1 MNDWQKEYKLVQHTP
16 LIHFQHS
23 EPHACLRATEVKPKL
38 DRFLIEQLEKDDR
51 FGDGRWKK
59 WFVGDGSQQS
69 FDYMMRITPN
79 SEQVDRTQSIERAIA
94 KIENQDYKRFHGIH
108 KNYFGNMASEKKR
121 EEKKKAIRETFKESL
136 FYKDGLTLT
145 IRCFIPE
152 LLTFIDEH
160 IRGFFMMHNFGT
172 RQRKGF
178 GSFTVDISTEPNA
191 PEDCDLVGK
200 YCQNAYYCELDGNVS
215 ANALLNAV
223 WVISGFLKSGFN
235 LNNNKKNKKENAA
248 SNIREKDY
256 VRGFVFRYFQRGK
269 NPLANDKA
277 FVKQKVLLNV
287 YDEATPGEHRRF
299 YGNNVRYRY
308 VRGLLGTNENSRF
321 CRDPRGET
329 REDLTVHNI
338 YIHSAEGVERFPSPL
353 LFKPIGKSVF
363 ILPQKMPD
371 EIFGSEFYILEKNQ
385 EDEYDRKATS
395 EQKLNYLQTECK
407 SGMIKTPTAEELAP
421 GAKSGDE
428 ALKRFLD
435 AFAKDF
441 NDKTSDKGGGY
452 GIVDLIN
459 PDVDLAKKLK
469 LRPVLRT

>member
-38 DRFLIEQLEKDDR
+38 DRFLIEQLEKDYR

-79 SEQVDRTQSIERAIA
+79 SEQVERTQSIERAIA
-94 KIENQDYKRFHGIH
+94 RAEHRPPNANLHEIH
-108 KNYFGNMASEKKR
+108 KNYFGNMASGNNIQDT
-121 EEKKKAIRETFKESL
+121 IRETFKESL

-152 LLTFIDEH
+152 LLTLIDEH

-178 GSFTVDISTEPNA
+178 GSFTVDISTKPNEPKGF
-191 PEDCDLVGK
+191 DLVGK
-200 YCQNAYYCELDGNVS
+200 YCPNAYYCKLDGNVN
-215 ANALLNAV
+215 ADALLDAV
-223 WVISGFLKSGFN
+223 WVISAFLRSGFN
-235 LNNNKKNKKENAA
+235 RGEGN
-248 SNIREKDY
+248 Y
-256 VRGFVFRYFQRGK
+256 VRGFVFRYFQREK

-277 FVKQKVLLNV
+277 FVKQQVLHNV
-287 YDEATPGEHRRF
+287 YNEATRGEHLHP

-321 CRDPRGET
+321 CRNPRGGT
-329 REDLTVHNI
+329 REDRTVHNI

-353 LFKPIGKSVF
+353 LFKPIGKFVF

-385 EDEYDRKATS
+385 EEEYDSKATS

-407 SGMIKTPTAEELAP
+407 NGMIKTPTAEELAP
-421 GAKSGDE
+421 GANSGDE

-452 GIVDLIN
+452 GIDDLTSR
-459 PDVDLAKKLK
+459 DVFPAKYLR

>member
-79 SEQVDRTQSIERAIA
+79 SEQVERTQSIERAIA
-94 KIENQDYKRFHGIH
+94 RAEHRPPNASFHEIH
-108 KNYFGNMASEKKR
+108 KNYFGNMASGNNIQDT
-121 EEKKKAIRETFKESL
+121 IRETFKESL

-178 GSFTVDISTEPNA
+178 GSFTVDINTEPNA
-191 PEDCDLVGK
+191 PKGFDLVRK
-200 YCQNAYYCELDGNVS
+200 YCPNAYYCKLDDNVS
-215 ANALLNAV
+215 ADALLDAV
-223 WVISGFLKSGFN
+223 WVISAFLRSGFN
-235 LNNNKKNKKENAA
+235 RGEGN
-248 SNIREKDY
+248 Y
-256 VRGFVFRYFQRGK
+256 VRGFVFRYFQREK

-277 FVKQKVLLNV
+277 FVKQQVLHNV
-287 YDEATPGEHRRF
+287 YNEATRGEHLHP

-321 CRDPRGET
+321 CRAPNAHTPVYD
-329 REDLTVHNI
+329 I
-338 YIHSAEGVERFPSPL
+338 YTHSAEGIERFPSPL
-353 LFKPIGKSVF
+353 LFKPIGKFVF

-371 EIFGSEFYILEKNQ
+371 KIFGSKFYILKKKQ
-385 EDEYDRKATS
+385 EEEYDSKATS

-407 SGMIKTPTAEELAP
+407 SSMIKTPTAEELAP
-421 GAKSGDE
+421 GANSGDE

-452 GIVDLIN
+452 GIDDLTSR
-459 PDVDLAKKLK
+459 DVFPAKYLR

>member
-23 EPHACLRATEVKPKL
+23 EPHACLRTTEVKPKL

-94 KIENQDYKRFHGIH
+94 RVEHRPPNASFHEIH
-108 KNYFGNMASEKKR
+108 KNYFGNMASGNNIQDT
-121 EEKKKAIRETFKESL
+121 IRKTFKESL

-152 LLTFIDEH
+152 LLTLIDEH

-178 GSFTVDISTEPNA
+178 GSFTVDISTKPNEPKGF
-191 PEDCDLVGK
+191 DLVGK
-200 YCQNAYYCELDGNVS
+200 YCPNAYYCKLDGNV
-215 ANALLNAV
+215 NADTLLDAV
-223 WVISGFLKSGFN
+223 WVISAFLRSGFN
-235 LNNNKKNKKENAA
+235 RGEGN
-248 SNIREKDY
+248 Y
-256 VRGFVFRYFQRGK
+256 VRGFVFRYFQREK

-277 FVKQKVLLNV
+277 FVKQKVLRNV
-287 YDEATPGEHRRF
+287 YNEATRGEHLHP

-321 CRDPRGET
+321 CRAPRGET
-329 REDLTVHNI
+329 REDRTVHNI

-353 LFKPIGKSVF
+353 LFKPIGKFVF

-371 EIFGSEFYILEKNQ
+371 EIFGSEFYILKKNQ
-385 EDEYDRKATS
+385 EEEYDSKATS
-395 EQKLNYLQTECK
+395 DQKLNYLKQECK
-407 SGMIKTPTAEELAP
+407 GGMIKTPTAEELAP

-428 ALKRFLD
+428 ALKMFLD

-452 GIVDLIN
+452 GIDDLTSR
-459 PDVDLAKKLK
+459 DVLPAKYLR

>member
-79 SEQVDRTQSIERAIA
+79 SEQVERTQSIENGIERAIA
-94 KIENQDYKRFHGIH
+94 RAEHRPPNASLHEIH
-108 KNYFGNMASEKKR
+108 KNYFGNMASGNNIQDTVQ
-121 EEKKKAIRETFKESL
+121 AIQETFKESL

-178 GSFTVDISTEPNA
+178 GSFTVDINTQPNA
-191 PEDCDLVGK
+191 PKGFDLVGK
-200 YCQNAYYCELDGNVS
+200 YCPNAYYCKLDGNVN
-215 ANALLNAV
+215 ADALLDAV
-223 WVISGFLKSGFN
+223 WVISAFLRSGFN
-235 LNNNKKNKKENAA
+235 RGEGN
-248 SNIREKDY
+248 Y
-256 VRGFVFRYFQRGK
+256 VRGFVFRYFQREK

-277 FVKQKVLLNV
+277 FVKQQVLHNV
-287 YDEATPGEHRRF
+287 YNEATRGEHLHP

-321 CRDPRGET
+321 CRAPRGET
-329 REDLTVHNI
+329 REDRTVHNI

-353 LFKPIGKSVF
+353 LFKPIGKFVF

-371 EIFGSEFYILEKNQ
+371 EIFGSEFYILKKNQ
-385 EDEYDRKATS
+385 EEEYDSKATS

-407 SGMIKTPTAEELAP
+407 NGMIKTPTAEELAP

-428 ALKRFLD
+428 ALKMFLD

>member
-1 MNDWQKEYKLVQHTP
+1 MYDWQKEYKLVQHTP

-94 KIENQDYKRFHGIH
+94 RAEHRPPNASFHEIH
-108 KNYFGNMASEKKR
+108 KNYFGNMASGNNIQDT
-121 EEKKKAIRETFKESL
+121 IRETFKESL

-178 GSFTVDISTEPNA
+178 GSFTVDISTKPNEPKGF
-191 PEDCDLVGK
+191 DLVGK
-200 YCQNAYYCELDGNVS
+200 YCPNAYYCKLDNDVN
-215 ANALLNAV
+215 ADALLDAV
-223 WVISGFLKSGFN
+223 WVISAFLRSGFN
-235 LNNNKKNKKENAA
+235 RGEGN
-248 SNIREKDY
+248 Y
-256 VRGFVFRYFQRGK
+256 VRGFVFRYFQREE

-277 FVKQKVLLNV
+277 FVKQQVLHNV
-287 YDEATPGEHRRF
+287 YNEATRGEHLHP

-321 CRDPRGET
+321 CRAPNAHTPVYD
-329 REDLTVHNI
+329 I
-338 YIHSAEGVERFPSPL
+338 YTHSAEGIERFPSPL
-353 LFKPIGKSVF
+353 LFKPIGKFVF

-371 EIFGSEFYILEKNQ
+371 KIFGSEFYILKKKQ
-385 EDEYDRKATS
+385 EEEYDSKATS
-395 EQKLNYLQTECK
+395 DQKLNYLKQECK
-407 SGMIKTPTAEELAP
+407 GGMIKTPTAEELAP
-421 GAKSGDE
+421 GANSGDE
-428 ALKRFLD
+428 ALKMFLD

-452 GIVDLIN
+452 GIDDLTSR
-459 PDVDLAKKLK
+459 DVFPAKYLR

>member
-1 MNDWQKEYKLVQHTP
+1 MYDWQKEYKLVQHTP

-94 KIENQDYKRFHGIH
+94 RAEHRPPNASLHEIH
-108 KNYFGNMASEKKR
+108 KNYFGNMASGNNIQDT
-121 EEKKKAIRETFKESL
+121 IRETFKESL
-136 FYKDGLTLT
+136 LYKDGLTLT

-152 LLTFIDEH
+152 LLTLIDEH

-178 GSFTVDISTEPNA
+178 GSFTVDIRTEPNA
-191 PEDCDLVGK
+191 PKGFDLVGK
-200 YCQNAYYCELDGNVS
+200 YCPNAYYCKLDNDVN
-215 ANALLNAV
+215 ADALLDAV
-223 WVISGFLKSGFN
+223 WVISAFLRSGFN
-235 LNNNKKNKKENAA
+235 RGEGNY
-248 SNIREKDY
+248 I
-256 VRGFVFRYFQRGK
+256 RGFVFRYFQREK

-277 FVKQKVLLNV
+277 FVKQQVLRNV
-287 YDEATPGEHRRF
+287 YNEATRGEHLHP

-321 CRDPRGET
+321 CRAPNAHTPVYD
-329 REDLTVHNI
+329 I
-338 YIHSAEGVERFPSPL
+338 YTHSAEGIERFPSPL
-353 LFKPIGKSVF
+353 LFKPIGKFVF

-385 EDEYDRKATS
+385 EEKYDSKATS

-407 SGMIKTPTAEELAP
+407 IGMIKTPTAEELAP
-421 GAKSGDE
+421 GANSGDE
-428 ALKRFLD
+428 ALKMFLD

-452 GIVDLIN
+452 GIVDLTSR
-459 PDVDLAKKLK
+459 DVFPAKYLW

>member
-1 MNDWQKEYKLVQHTP
+1 MYDWQKEYKLVQHTP

-79 SEQVDRTQSIERAIA
+79 SEQVERTHSIERAIA
-94 KIENQDYKRFHGIH
+94 RAEHRPPNANLHEIH
-108 KNYFGNMASEKKR
+108 KNYFGNMASGNNIQDT
-121 EEKKKAIRETFKESL
+121 IRETFKESL

-152 LLTFIDEH
+152 LLTLIDEH

-178 GSFTVDISTEPNA
+178 GSFTVDINTQPNA
-191 PEDCDLVGK
+191 PKGFDLVGK
-200 YCQNAYYCELDGNVS
+200 YCPNAYYCKLNDNVS
-215 ANALLNAV
+215 ADALLDAV
-223 WVISGFLKSGFN
+223 WVISAFLRSGFN
-235 LNNNKKNKKENAA
+235 RGEGN
-248 SNIREKDY
+248 Y
-256 VRGFVFRYFQRGK
+256 VRGFVFRYFQREK

-277 FVKQKVLLNV
+277 FVKQNVLRNV
-287 YDEATPGEHRRF
+287 YDEATWGEHLHP

-321 CRDPRGET
+321 CRAPNAHTPVYD
-329 REDLTVHNI
+329 I
-338 YIHSAEGVERFPSPL
+338 YTHSAEGVERFPSPL
-353 LFKPIGKSVF
+353 LFKPIGKFVF
-363 ILPQKMPD
+363 ILPQKIPD

-385 EDEYDRKATS
+385 EEKYDSKATS
-395 EQKLNYLQTECK
+395 EQKLNYLQTECE
-407 SGMIKTPTAEELAP
+407 SSMIKTPTAEELAP
-421 GAKSGDE
+421 EAKSGDE
-428 ALKRFLD
+428 ALKMFLD

>member
-1 MNDWQKEYKLVQHTP
+1 MYDWQKEYKLVQHTP

-51 FGDGRWKK
+51 FGDDRWKK

-94 KIENQDYKRFHGIH
+94 RAEHRPPNVSLHEIH
-108 KNYFGNMASEKKR
+108 KNYFGNMASGNNIQDT
-121 EEKKKAIRETFKESL
+121 IRETFKESL

-178 GSFTVDISTEPNA
+178 GSFTVDISTKPNEPKGF
-191 PEDCDLVGK
+191 DLVGK
-200 YCQNAYYCELDGNVS
+200 YCPNAYYCKLDNDVN
-215 ANALLNAV
+215 ADALLDAV
-223 WVISGFLKSGFN
+223 WVISAFLRSGFN
-235 LNNNKKNKKENAA
+235 RGEGN
-248 SNIREKDY
+248 Y
-256 VRGFVFRYFQRGK
+256 VRGFVFRYFQREK

-277 FVKQKVLLNV
+277 FVKQQVLRNV
-287 YDEATPGEHRRF
+287 YNEATRGEHLHP

-321 CRDPRGET
+321 CRAPNAHTPVYD
-329 REDLTVHNI
+329 I
-338 YIHSAEGVERFPSPL
+338 YTHSAEGIERFPSPL
-353 LFKPIGKSVF
+353 LFKPIGKFVF

-385 EDEYDRKATS
+385 EEKYDSKATS
-395 EQKLNYLQTECK
+395 EQKLNYLKQECK
-407 SGMIKTPTAEELAP
+407 NRMIKTPTAEELAP
-421 GAKSGDE
+421 GANSGDE
-428 ALKRFLD
+428 ALKMFLD

-452 GIVDLIN
+452 GIDDLTSR
-459 PDVDLAKKLK
+459 DVFPAKYLR

>member
-1 MNDWQKEYKLVQHTP
+1 MYDWQKEYKLVQHTP

-69 FDYMMRITPN
+69 FDYMMRITPS

-94 KIENQDYKRFHGIH
+94 RAEHRPPNANLHEIH
-108 KNYFGNMASEKKR
+108 KNYFGNMASGNNIQDT
-121 EEKKKAIRETFKESL
+121 IRETFKESL

-178 GSFTVDISTEPNA
+178 GSFTVDISTKPNEPKGF
-191 PEDCDLVGK
+191 DLVGK
-200 YCQNAYYCELDGNVS
+200 YCPNAYYCKLDNDVN
-215 ANALLNAV
+215 ADALLDAV
-223 WVISGFLKSGFN
+223 WVISAFLRSGFN
-235 LNNNKKNKKENAA
+235 RGEGN
-248 SNIREKDY
+248 Y
-256 VRGFVFRYFQRGK
+256 VRGFVFRYFQREK

-277 FVKQKVLLNV
+277 FVKQQVLRNV
-287 YDEATPGEHRRF
+287 YNEATRGEHLHP

-321 CRDPRGET
+321 CRAPNAHTPVYD
-329 REDLTVHNI
+329 I
-338 YIHSAEGVERFPSPL
+338 YTHSAEGIERFPSPL
-353 LFKPIGKSVF
+353 LFKPIGKFVF

-385 EDEYDRKATS
+385 EEKYDSKATS

-421 GAKSGDE
+421 GANSGDE
-428 ALKRFLD
+428 ALKMFLD

-452 GIVDLIN
+452 GIVDLTSR
-459 PDVDLAKKLK
+459 DVFPAKYLW

>member
-1 MNDWQKEYKLVQHTP
+1 MYDWQKEYKLVQHTP

-79 SEQVDRTQSIERAIA
+79 SEQVERTQSIERAIA
-94 KIENQDYKRFHGIH
+94 RAEHRPPNASFHEIH
-108 KNYFGNMASEKKR
+108 KNYFGNMASGNNIQDT
-121 EEKKKAIRETFKESL
+121 IRETFKESL

-145 IRCFIPE
+145 IRCLIPE

-191 PEDCDLVGK
+191 PKGFDLVGK
-200 YCQNAYYCELDGNVS
+200 YCPNAYYCKLDGNVN
-215 ANALLNAV
+215 ADALLDAV
-223 WVISGFLKSGFN
+223 WVISAFLRSGFN
-235 LNNNKKNKKENAA
+235 RGEGN
-248 SNIREKDY
+248 Y
-256 VRGFVFRYFQRGK
+256 VRGFVFRYFQREK

-277 FVKQKVLLNV
+277 FVKQKVLRNV
-287 YDEATPGEHRRF
+287 YDEATRGEHLHP

-321 CRDPRGET
+321 CRDPRGGT
-329 REDLTVHNI
+329 REDRIVHNI

-353 LFKPIGKSVF
+353 LFKPIGKFVF

-371 EIFGSEFYILEKNQ
+371 EIFGSEFYILEKKQ
-385 EDEYDRKATS
+385 EEEYDSKATS
-395 EQKLNYLQTECK
+395 DQKLNYLKQECK
-407 SGMIKTPTAEELAP
+407 GGMIKTPTAEELAP
-421 GAKSGDE
+421 EAKSGDE

-452 GIVDLIN
+452 GIDDLTSR
-459 PDVDLAKKLK
+459 DVFPAKYLR

>member
-79 SEQVDRTQSIERAIA
+79 SEQVERTQSIERAIA
-94 KIENQDYKRFHGIH
+94 RAEHRPPNASFHEIH
-108 KNYFGNMASEKKR
+108 KNYFGNMASGNNIQDT
-121 EEKKKAIRETFKESL
+121 IRETFKESL

-178 GSFTVDISTEPNA
+178 GSFTVDINTEPNA
-191 PEDCDLVGK
+191 PKGFDLVRK
-200 YCQNAYYCELDGNVS
+200 YCPNAYYCKLDDNVS
-215 ANALLNAV
+215 ADALLDAV
-223 WVISGFLKSGFN
+223 WVISAFLRSGFN
-235 LNNNKKNKKENAA
+235 RGEGN
-248 SNIREKDY
+248 Y
-256 VRGFVFRYFQRGK
+256 VRGFVFRYFQREK

-277 FVKQKVLLNV
+277 FVKQQVLHNV
-287 YDEATPGEHRRF
+287 YNEATRGEHLHP

-321 CRDPRGET
+321 CRAPNAHTPVYD
-329 REDLTVHNI
+329 I
-338 YIHSAEGVERFPSPL
+338 YTHSAEGIERFPSPL
-353 LFKPIGKSVF
+353 LFKPIGKFVF

-407 SGMIKTPTAEELAP
+407 NGMIKTPTAEELAP
-421 GAKSGDE
+421 GANSGDE
-428 ALKRFLD
+428 ALKMFLD

-452 GIVDLIN
+452 GIVDLTN

>member
-38 DRFLIEQLEKDDR
+38 DRFLIEQLEEDDR

-79 SEQVDRTQSIERAIA
+79 SERVDRTQSIERAIA
-94 KIENQDYKRFHGIH
+94 RAEHRPPNASFHEIH
-108 KNYFGNMASEKKR
+108 KNYFGNMASGNNIQDT
-121 EEKKKAIRETFKESL
+121 IRETFKESL

-152 LLTFIDEH
+152 LLTLIDEH

-178 GSFTVDISTEPNA
+178 GSFTVDISTKPNEPKGF
-191 PEDCDLVGK
+191 DLVGK
-200 YCQNAYYCELDGNVS
+200 YCPNAYYCKLDNDVN
-215 ANALLNAV
+215 ADALLDAV
-223 WVISGFLKSGFN
+223 WVISAFLRSGFN
-235 LNNNKKNKKENAA
+235 RGEGN
-248 SNIREKDY
+248 Y
-256 VRGFVFRYFQRGK
+256 VRGFVFRYFQREK

-277 FVKQKVLLNV
+277 FVKQQVLRNV
-287 YDEATPGEHRRF
+287 YNEATRGEHLHP

-321 CRDPRGET
+321 CRNPRGET
-329 REDLTVHNI
+329 REDRTVHNI

-353 LFKPIGKSVF
+353 LFKPIGKFVF

-385 EDEYDRKATS
+385 EEEYDSKATS
-395 EQKLNYLQTECK
+395 DQKLNYLKQECK
-407 SGMIKTPTAEELAP
+407 NRMIKTPTAEELAP
-421 GAKSGDE
+421 GAKSDDE
-428 ALKRFLD
+428 ALKMFLD

-452 GIVDLIN
+452 GIDDLTSR
-459 PDVDLAKKLK
+459 DVFPAKYLR

>member
-1 MNDWQKEYKLVQHTP
+1 MYDWQKEYKLVQHTP

-79 SEQVDRTQSIERAIA
+79 SEQVERTQSIERAIA
-94 KIENQDYKRFHGIH
+94 RAEHRPPNASFHEIH
-108 KNYFGNMASEKKR
+108 KNYFGNMASGNNIQ
-121 EEKKKAIRETFKESL
+121 ATIRETFKESL

-191 PEDCDLVGK
+191 PKGFDLVGK
-200 YCQNAYYCELDGNVS
+200 YCPNAYYCKLDGNVN
-215 ANALLNAV
+215 ADALLDAV
-223 WVISGFLKSGFN
+223 WVISAFLRSGFN
-235 LNNNKKNKKENAA
+235 LNNNKENAA

-256 VRGFVFRYFQRGK
+256 VRGFVFRYFQREK

-277 FVKQKVLLNV
+277 FVKQKVLRNV
-287 YDEATPGEHRRF
+287 YNEATRGEHLHP

-329 REDLTVHNI
+329 REDRTVHNI

-353 LFKPIGKSVF
+353 LFKPIGKFVF

-395 EQKLNYLQTECK
+395 DQKLNYLQTECK
-407 SGMIKTPTAEELAP
+407 NGMIKTPTAEELAP

-441 NDKTSDKGGGY
+441 NDKYSDKGGGY

>member
-79 SEQVDRTQSIERAIA
+79 SEQVDRTQSIENGIERAIA
-94 KIENQDYKRFHGIH
+94 RAEHRPPNASLHEIH
-108 KNYFGNMASEKKR
+108 KNYFGNMASGNNIQDTVQ
-121 EEKKKAIRETFKESL
+121 AIQETFKESL

-178 GSFTVDISTEPNA
+178 GSFTVDISTKPNEPKGF
-191 PEDCDLVGK
+191 DLVGK
-200 YCQNAYYCELDGNVS
+200 YCPNAYYCKLGNDVN
-215 ANALLNAV
+215 ADALLDAV
-223 WVISGFLKSGFN
+223 WVISAFLRSGFN
-235 LNNNKKNKKENAA
+235 RGEGN
-248 SNIREKDY
+248 Y
-256 VRGFVFRYFQRGK
+256 VRGFVFRYFQREK

-277 FVKQKVLLNV
+277 FVKQQVLHNV
-287 YDEATPGEHRRF
+287 YNEATRGEHLHP

-321 CRDPRGET
+321 CRAPRGET
-329 REDLTVHNI
+329 REDRTVHNI
-338 YIHSAEGVERFPSPL
+338 YIHSAEGIERFPSPL
-353 LFKPIGKSVF
+353 LFKPIGKFVF

-371 EIFGSEFYILEKNQ
+371 KIFGSEFYILKKKQ
-385 EDEYDRKATS
+385 EEEYDSKATS
-395 EQKLNYLQTECK
+395 DQKLNYLKQECK
-407 SGMIKTPTAEELAP
+407 NRMIKTPTAEELAP
-421 GAKSGDE
+421 GANSGDE
-428 ALKRFLD
+428 ALKMFLD

>member
-69 FDYMMRITPN
+69 FDYIMRITPN

-94 KIENQDYKRFHGIH
+94 RAEHRPPNASLHEIH
-108 KNYFGNMASEKKR
+108 KNYFGNMASGNNIQDT
-121 EEKKKAIRETFKESL
+121 IRETFKESL

-152 LLTFIDEH
+152 LLTLIDEH

-178 GSFTVDISTEPNA
+178 GSFTVDISTKPNEPKGF
-191 PEDCDLVGK
+191 DLVGK
-200 YCQNAYYCELDGNVS
+200 YCPNAYYCKLDNDVN
-215 ANALLNAV
+215 ADALLDAV
-223 WVISGFLKSGFN
+223 WVISAFLRSGFN
-235 LNNNKKNKKENAA
+235 RGEGN
-248 SNIREKDY
+248 Y
-256 VRGFVFRYFQRGK
+256 VRGFVFRYFQREK

-277 FVKQKVLLNV
+277 FVKQQVLHNV
-287 YDEATPGEHRRF
+287 YNEATRGEHLHP

-321 CRDPRGET
+321 CRAPNAHTPVYD
-329 REDLTVHNI
+329 I
-338 YIHSAEGVERFPSPL
+338 YTHSAEGIERFPSPL
-353 LFKPIGKSVF
+353 LFKPIGKFVF

-371 EIFGSEFYILEKNQ
+371 KIFGSEFYILKKKQ
-385 EDEYDRKATS
+385 EEEYDSKATS
-395 EQKLNYLQTECK
+395 DQKLNYLKQECK
-407 SGMIKTPTAEELAP
+407 NRMIKTPTAEELAP
-421 GAKSGDE
+421 GANSGDE
-428 ALKRFLD
+428 ALKMFLD

-452 GIVDLIN
+452 GIVDLTSR
-459 PDVDLAKKLK
+459 DVLPAKYLR

>member
-1 MNDWQKEYKLVQHTP
+1 MNDWQKKYKLVQHTP

-79 SEQVDRTQSIERAIA
+79 SEQVERTQSIERAIA
-94 KIENQDYKRFHGIH
+94 RAEHRSPNASLHEIH
-108 KNYFGNMASEKKR
+108 KNYFGNMASGNNIQDTVQ
-121 EEKKKAIRETFKESL
+121 AIQETFKESL

-152 LLTFIDEH
+152 LLTLIDEH

-191 PEDCDLVGK
+191 PKGFDLVRK
-200 YCQNAYYCELDGNVS
+200 YCPNAYYCKLDDNVS
-215 ANALLNAV
+215 ADALLNAV
-223 WVISGFLKSGFN
+223 WVLSAFLKSGFN
-235 LNNNKKNKKENAA
+235 RGEGN
-248 SNIREKDY
+248 Y
-256 VRGFVFRYFQRGK
+256 VRGFVFRYFQREK

-277 FVKQKVLLNV
+277 FVKQKVLRNV
-287 YDEATPGEHRRF
+287 YDEATRGEHLHH

-321 CRDPRGET
+321 CRAPNAHTPVYD
-329 REDLTVHNI
+329 I
-338 YIHSAEGVERFPSPL
+338 YTHSAEGIERFPSPL
-353 LFKPIGKSVF
+353 LFKPIGKFVF

-371 EIFGSEFYILEKNQ
+371 KIFGSEFYILKKKQ
-385 EDEYDRKATS
+385 EEEYDSKATS

-407 SGMIKTPTAEELAP
+407 SSMIKTPTAEELAP
-421 GAKSGDE
+421 GANSGDE

-452 GIVDLIN
+452 GIDDLTSR
-459 PDVDLAKKLK
+459 DVFPAKYLR

>member
-79 SEQVDRTQSIERAIA
+79 SEQVERTQSIENGIERAIA
-94 KIENQDYKRFHGIH
+94 RAEHRPPNASLHEIH
-108 KNYFGNMASEKKR
+108 KNYFGNMASGNNIQDTVQ
-121 EEKKKAIRETFKESL
+121 AIRETFKESL

-152 LLTFIDEH
+152 LLTLIDEH

-178 GSFTVDISTEPNA
+178 GSFTVDINTEPNA
-191 PEDCDLVGK
+191 PKGFDLVRK
-200 YCQNAYYCELDGNVS
+200 YCPNAYYCKLDDNVS
-215 ANALLNAV
+215 ADALLDAV
-223 WVISGFLKSGFN
+223 WVLSAFLKSGFN
-235 LNNNKKNKKENAA
+235 RGEGN
-248 SNIREKDY
+248 Y
-256 VRGFVFRYFQRGK
+256 VRGFVFRYFQREK

-287 YDEATPGEHRRF
+287 YNEATRGEHLHP

-321 CRDPRGET
+321 CLNPRSQIRRDH
-329 REDLTVHNI
+329 TVHNI

-353 LFKPIGKSVF
+353 LFKPIGKFVF

-371 EIFGSEFYILEKNQ
+371 EIFGSEFYILEKSQ
-385 EDEYDRKATS
+385 EDKYDSKATS
-395 EQKLNYLQTECK
+395 EQKLNYLKQECK
-407 SGMIKTPTAEELAP
+407 GGMIKTPTAEELAP

-441 NDKTSDKGGGY
+441 NDKYSDKGGGY

>member
-51 FGDGRWKK
+51 FGDDRWKK

-79 SEQVDRTQSIERAIA
+79 SERVDRTQSIENGIERAIA
-94 KIENQDYKRFHGIH
+94 RAEHRPPNASFHEIH
-108 KNYFGNMASEKKR
+108 KNYFGNMASGNNIQDT
-121 EEKKKAIRETFKESL
+121 IRETFKESL
-136 FYKDGLTLT
+136 LYKDGLTLT

-178 GSFTVDISTEPNA
+178 GSFTVDISTKPNEPKGF
-191 PEDCDLVGK
+191 DLVGK
-200 YCQNAYYCELDGNVS
+200 YCPNAYYCKLGNDVN
-215 ANALLNAV
+215 ADALLDAV
-223 WVISGFLKSGFN
+223 WVISAFLRSGFN
-235 LNNNKKNKKENAA
+235 RGEGN
-248 SNIREKDY
+248 Y
-256 VRGFVFRYFQRGK
+256 VRGFVFRYFQREK

-277 FVKQKVLLNV
+277 FVKQQVLHNV
-287 YDEATPGEHRRF
+287 YNEATRGEHLHP

-321 CRDPRGET
+321 CRAPRGET
-329 REDLTVHNI
+329 REDRTVHNI
-338 YIHSAEGVERFPSPL
+338 YIHSAEGIERFPSPL
-353 LFKPIGKSVF
+353 LFKPIGKFVF

-385 EDEYDRKATS
+385 EEEYDSKATS
-395 EQKLNYLQTECK
+395 EQKLNYLKQECK
-407 SGMIKTPTAEELAP
+407 GGMIKTPTAEELAP

-452 GIVDLIN
+452 GIDDLTSR
-459 PDVDLAKKLK
+459 DVLPAKYLR

>member
-51 FGDGRWKK
+51 FGDDRWKK

-79 SEQVDRTQSIERAIA
+79 SERVDRTQSIENGIERAIA
-94 KIENQDYKRFHGIH
+94 RAEHRPPNASLHEIH
-108 KNYFGNMASEKKR
+108 KNYFGNMASGNNIQDTVQ
-121 EEKKKAIRETFKESL
+121 AIQETFKESL

-160 IRGFFMMHNFGT
+160 IRVFFMMHNFGT

-178 GSFTVDISTEPNA
+178 GSFTVDINTQPNA
-191 PEDCDLVGK
+191 PKGFDLVGK
-200 YCQNAYYCELDGNVS
+200 YCPNAYYCKLDGNVN
-215 ANALLNAV
+215 ADALLDAV
-223 WVISGFLKSGFN
+223 WVISAFLRSGFN
-235 LNNNKKNKKENAA
+235 RGEGN
-248 SNIREKDY
+248 Y
-256 VRGFVFRYFQRGK
+256 VRGFVFRYFQREK

-277 FVKQKVLLNV
+277 FVKQQVLHNV
-287 YDEATPGEHRRF
+287 YNEATRGEHLHP

-321 CRDPRGET
+321 CRAPNAHTPVYD
-329 REDLTVHNI
+329 I
-338 YIHSAEGVERFPSPL
+338 YTHSAEGIERFPLLL
-353 LFKPIGKSVF
+353 LFKPIGKFVF

-371 EIFGSEFYILEKNQ
+371 KIFGSEFYILKKKQ
-385 EDEYDRKATS
+385 EEEYDSKATS
-395 EQKLNYLQTECK
+395 DQKLNYLKQECK
-407 SGMIKTPTAEELAP
+407 NRMIKTPTAEELAP
-421 GAKSGDE
+421 GANSGDE
-428 ALKRFLD
+428 ALKMFLD

>member
-51 FGDGRWKK
+51 FGDDRWKK

-79 SEQVDRTQSIERAIA
+79 SEQVERTHSIENGIERAIA
-94 KIENQDYKRFHGIH
+94 RAEHRPPNASFHEIH
-108 KNYFGNMASEKKR
+108 KNYFGNMASGNNIQDT
-121 EEKKKAIRETFKESL
+121 IRETFKESL

-152 LLTFIDEH
+152 LLTLIDEH

-191 PEDCDLVGK
+191 PKGFDLVGK
-200 YCQNAYYCELDGNVS
+200 YCPNAYYCKLDGNVN
-215 ANALLNAV
+215 ADALLDAV
-223 WVISGFLKSGFN
+223 WVLSAFLRSGFN
-235 LNNNKKNKKENAA
+235 RGEGN
-248 SNIREKDY
+248 Y
-256 VRGFVFRYFQRGK
+256 VRGFVFRYFQREK

-277 FVKQKVLLNV
+277 FVKQKVLRNV
-287 YDEATPGEHRRF
+287 YNEATRGEHLHP

-321 CRDPRGET
+321 CRAPRGET
-329 REDLTVHNI
+329 REDRTVHNI

-353 LFKPIGKSVF
+353 LFKPIGKFVF

-385 EDEYDRKATS
+385 EEEYDSKATS
-395 EQKLNYLQTECK
+395 DQKLNYLKQECK
-407 SGMIKTPTAEELAP
+407 NRMIKTPTAEELAP
-421 GAKSGDE
+421 GANSGDE
-428 ALKRFLD
+428 ALKMFLD

-452 GIVDLIN
+452 GIDDLTSR
-459 PDVDLAKKLK
+459 DVFPAKYLR

>member
-1 MNDWQKEYKLVQHTP
+1 MYDWQKEYKLVQHTP

-94 KIENQDYKRFHGIH
+94 RAEHRPPNVSLHEIH
-108 KNYFGNMASEKKR
+108 KNYFGNMASGNNIQDT
-121 EEKKKAIRETFKESL
+121 IRETFKESL

-178 GSFTVDISTEPNA
+178 GSFTVDISTKPNEPKGF
-191 PEDCDLVGK
+191 DLVGK
-200 YCQNAYYCELDGNVS
+200 YCPNAYYCKLDNDVN
-215 ANALLNAV
+215 ADALLDAV
-223 WVISGFLKSGFN
+223 WVISAFLRSGFN
-235 LNNNKKNKKENAA
+235 RGEGN
-248 SNIREKDY
+248 Y
-256 VRGFVFRYFQRGK
+256 VRGFVFRYFQREK

-277 FVKQKVLLNV
+277 FVKQQVLRNV
-287 YDEATPGEHRRF
+287 YNEATRGEHLHP

-321 CRDPRGET
+321 CRAPNAHTPVYD
-329 REDLTVHNI
+329 I
-338 YIHSAEGVERFPSPL
+338 YTHSAEGIERFPSPL
-353 LFKPIGKSVF
+353 LFKPIGKFVF

-385 EDEYDRKATS
+385 EEKYDSKATS
-395 EQKLNYLQTECK
+395 EQKLNYLKQECK

-452 GIVDLIN
+452 GIDDLTSR
-459 PDVDLAKKLK
+459 DVFPAKYLW

>member
-1 MNDWQKEYKLVQHTP
+1 MYDWQKEYKLVQHTP

-94 KIENQDYKRFHGIH
+94 KIKNQDYKHFHEIH

-145 IRCFIPE
+145 IRCFVPE

-160 IRGFFMMHNFGT
+160 ICGFFMMHNFGT

-200 YCQNAYYCELDGNVS
+200 YCQNAYCCELDGNVS

-287 YDEATPGEHRRF
+287 YDEETPGEHRRF

-321 CRDPRGET
+321 CRAPNAHTPVYD
-329 REDLTVHNI
+329 I
-338 YIHSAEGVERFPSPL
+338 YTHSAEGIERFPSPL
-353 LFKPIGKSVF
+353 LFKPIGKFVF

-371 EIFGSEFYILEKNQ
+371 KIFGSEFYILKKKQ
-385 EDEYDRKATS
+385 EEEYDSKATS
-395 EQKLNYLQTECK
+395 DQKLNYLKQECK
-407 SGMIKTPTAEELAP
+407 NRMIKTPTAEELAP
-421 GAKSGDE
+421 GANSGDE
-428 ALKRFLD
+428 ALKMFLD

>member
-1 MNDWQKEYKLVQHTP
+1 MNDWQKKYKLVQHTP

-69 FDYMMRITPN
+69 FDYIMRITPN
-79 SEQVDRTQSIERAIA
+79 SEQVERTQSIERAIA
-94 KIENQDYKRFHGIH
+94 RAEHRPPNASFHEIH
-108 KNYFGNMASEKKR
+108 KNYFGNMASGNNVQDT
-121 EEKKKAIRETFKESL
+121 IRETFKESL
-136 FYKDGLTLT
+136 LYKDGLTLT

-152 LLTFIDEH
+152 LLTLIDEH

-178 GSFTVDISTEPNA
+178 GSFTVDISTKPNEPKGF
-191 PEDCDLVGK
+191 DLVGK
-200 YCQNAYYCELDGNVS
+200 YCPNAYYCKLDGNVN
-215 ANALLNAV
+215 ADALLDAV
-223 WVISGFLKSGFN
+223 WVISAFLRSGFN
-235 LNNNKKNKKENAA
+235 RGEGN
-248 SNIREKDY
+248 Y
-256 VRGFVFRYFQRGK
+256 VRGFVFRYFQREK

-287 YDEATPGEHRRF
+287 YDEKTPGEHRRF

-321 CRDPRGET
+321 CRAPNAHTPVYD
-329 REDLTVHNI
+329 I
-338 YIHSAEGVERFPSPL
+338 YTHSAEGIERFPSPL
-353 LFKPIGKSVF
+353 LFKPIGKFVF

-371 EIFGSEFYILEKNQ
+371 KIFGSEFYILKKKQ
-385 EDEYDRKATS
+385 EEEYDSKATS
-395 EQKLNYLQTECK
+395 DQKLNYLKQECK
-407 SGMIKTPTAEELAP
+407 NRMIKTPTAEELAP
-421 GAKSGDE
+421 GANSGDE
-428 ALKRFLD
+428 ALKMFLD

>member
-79 SEQVDRTQSIERAIA
+79 SEQVERTQSIENGIERAIA
-94 KIENQDYKRFHGIH
+94 RAEHRPPNASFHEIH
-108 KNYFGNMASEKKR
+108 KNYFGNMASGNNIQDT
-121 EEKKKAIRETFKESL
+121 IRETFKESL

-178 GSFTVDISTEPNA
+178 GSFTVDINTQPNA
-191 PEDCDLVGK
+191 PKGFDLVGK
-200 YCQNAYYCELDGNVS
+200 YCPNAYYCKLDGNVN
-215 ANALLNAV
+215 ADALLDAV
-223 WVISGFLKSGFN
+223 WVISAFLRSGFN
-235 LNNNKKNKKENAA
+235 RGEGN
-248 SNIREKDY
+248 Y
-256 VRGFVFRYFQRGK
+256 VRGFVFRYFQREK

-277 FVKQKVLLNV
+277 FVKQQVLHNV
-287 YDEATPGEHRRF
+287 YNEATRGEHLHP

-321 CRDPRGET
+321 CRAPNAHTPVYD
-329 REDLTVHNI
+329 I
-338 YIHSAEGVERFPSPL
+338 YTHSAEGIERFPSPL
-353 LFKPIGKSVF
+353 LFKPIGKFVF

-371 EIFGSEFYILEKNQ
+371 KIFGSEFYILKKKQ
-385 EDEYDRKATS
+385 EEEYDSKATS
-395 EQKLNYLQTECK
+395 DQKLNYLKQECK
-407 SGMIKTPTAEELAP
+407 GGMIKTPTAEELAP

-452 GIVDLIN
+452 GIDDLTSR
-459 PDVDLAKKLK
+459 DVFPAKYLR

>member
-1 MNDWQKEYKLVQHTP
+1 MYDWQKEYKLVQHTP

-38 DRFLIEQLEKDDR
+38 DRFLIEQLEKDGR

-94 KIENQDYKRFHGIH
+94 RAEHRPPNASLHEIH
-108 KNYFGNMASEKKR
+108 KNYFGNMASGNNIR
-121 EEKKKAIRETFKESL
+121 DTIRETFKESL

-152 LLTFIDEH
+152 LLTLIDEH

-178 GSFTVDISTEPNA
+178 GSFTVNINTQPNA
-191 PEDCDLVGK
+191 PKGFDLVGK
-200 YCQNAYYCELDGNVS
+200 YCPNAYYCKLDGNVN
-215 ANALLNAV
+215 ADALLDAV
-223 WVISGFLKSGFN
+223 WVISAFLRSGFN
-235 LNNNKKNKKENAA
+235 RGEGN
-248 SNIREKDY
+248 Y
-256 VRGFVFRYFQRGK
+256 VRGFVFRYFQREK

-277 FVKQKVLLNV
+277 FVKQKVLHNV
-287 YDEATPGEHRRF
+287 YNEATRGEHLHP

-329 REDLTVHNI
+329 REDRTVHNI

-353 LFKPIGKSVF
+353 LFKPIGKFVF

-385 EDEYDRKATS
+385 EDEYDSKATS
-395 EQKLNYLQTECK
+395 DQKLNYLQTECK
-407 SGMIKTPTAEELAP
+407 SSMIKTPTAEELAP

-452 GIVDLIN
+452 GIDDLTSR
-459 PDVDLAKKLK
+459 DVFPAKYLR

>member
-1 MNDWQKEYKLVQHTP
+1 MYDWQKEYKLVQHTP

-79 SEQVDRTQSIERAIA
+79 SEQVERTQSIERAIA
-94 KIENQDYKRFHGIH
+94 RAEHRPPNASFHEIH
-108 KNYFGNMASEKKR
+108 KNYFGNMASGNNIQDT
-121 EEKKKAIRETFKESL
+121 IRETFKESL

-191 PEDCDLVGK
+191 PKGFDLVGK
-200 YCQNAYYCELDGNVS
+200 YCPNAYYCKLDGNVN
-215 ANALLNAV
+215 ADALLDAV
-223 WVISGFLKSGFN
+223 WVISAFLRSGFN
-235 LNNNKKNKKENAA
+235 RGEGN
-248 SNIREKDY
+248 Y
-256 VRGFVFRYFQRGK
+256 VRGFVFRYFQREK

-277 FVKQKVLLNV
+277 FVKQKVLRNV
-287 YDEATPGEHRRF
+287 YDEATRGEHLHP

-321 CRDPRGET
+321 CRDPRGGT
-329 REDLTVHNI
+329 REDRIVHNI

-353 LFKPIGKSVF
+353 LFKPIGKFVF
-363 ILPQKMPD
+363 ILEQKMPD
-371 EIFGSEFYILEKNQ
+371 EIFGSEFFILEKKQ
-385 EDEYDRKATS
+385 EEEYDSKATS
-395 EQKLNYLQTECK
+395 DQKLNYLKQECK
-407 SGMIKTPTAEELAP
+407 GGMIKTPTAEELAP
-421 GAKSGDE
+421 EAKSGDE

-452 GIVDLIN
+452 GIDDLTSR
-459 PDVDLAKKLK
+459 DVFPAKYLR

>member
-1 MNDWQKEYKLVQHTP
+1 MYDWQKEYKLVQHTP

-38 DRFLIEQLEKDDR
+38 DRFLIEQLEKDGR

-79 SEQVDRTQSIERAIA
+79 SEQVERTHSIERAIA
-94 KIENQDYKRFHGIH
+94 RAEHRPPNANLHEIH
-108 KNYFGNMASEKKR
+108 KNYFGNMASGNNIQDT
-121 EEKKKAIRETFKESL
+121 IRETFKESL

-178 GSFTVDISTEPNA
+178 GSFTVDISTKPNEPKGF
-191 PEDCDLVGK
+191 DLVGK
-200 YCQNAYYCELDGNVS
+200 YCPNAYCCKLGNDVN
-215 ANALLNAV
+215 ADALLDAV
-223 WVISGFLKSGFN
+223 WVISAFLRSGFN
-235 LNNNKKNKKENAA
+235 RGEGN
-248 SNIREKDY
+248 Y
-256 VRGFVFRYFQRGK
+256 VRGFVFRYFQREK

-277 FVKQKVLLNV
+277 FVKQQVLHNV
-287 YDEATPGEHRRF
+287 YNEATRGEHLHP

-321 CRDPRGET
+321 CRAPRGGT
-329 REDLTVHNI
+329 REDRTVHNI

-353 LFKPIGKSVF
+353 LFKPIGKFVF

-407 SGMIKTPTAEELAP
+407 NGMIKTPTAEELAP
-421 GAKSGDE
+421 GANSGDE

-452 GIVDLIN
+452 GIDDLTSR
-459 PDVDLAKKLK
+459 DVFPAKYLR

>member
-1 MNDWQKEYKLVQHTP
+1 MYDWQKEYKLVQHTP

-79 SEQVDRTQSIERAIA
+79 SEQVERTQSIERAIA
-94 KIENQDYKRFHGIH
+94 RAEHRPPNASFHEIH
-108 KNYFGNMASEKKR
+108 KNYFGNMASGNNIQNT
-121 EEKKKAIRETFKESL
+121 IRETFKESL
-136 FYKDGLTLT
+136 LYKDGLTLT

-152 LLTFIDEH
+152 LLTLIDEH

-178 GSFTVDISTEPNA
+178 GSFTVDISTKPNEPKGF
-191 PEDCDLVGK
+191 DLVGK
-200 YCQNAYYCELDGNVS
+200 YCPNAYYCKLDNDVN
-215 ANALLNAV
+215 ADALLDAV
-223 WVISGFLKSGFN
+223 WVISAFLRSGFN
-235 LNNNKKNKKENAA
+235 RGEGN
-248 SNIREKDY
+248 Y
-256 VRGFVFRYFQRGK
+256 VRGFVFRYFQREK

-277 FVKQKVLLNV
+277 FVKQQVLHNV
-287 YDEATPGEHRRF
+287 YNEATRGEHLHP

-321 CRDPRGET
+321 CRAPRGET
-329 REDLTVHNI
+329 REDRTVHNI

-353 LFKPIGKSVF
+353 LFKPIGKFVF

-385 EDEYDRKATS
+385 EEEYDSKATS
-395 EQKLNYLQTECK
+395 DQKLNYLQTECK
-407 SGMIKTPTAEELAP
+407 NGMIKTPTAEELAP

-452 GIVDLIN
+452 GIDDLTSR
-459 PDVDLAKKLK
+459 DVFPAKY
-469 LRPVLRT
+469 LRLCPVLRT

>member
-1 MNDWQKEYKLVQHTP
+1 MYDWQKEYKLVQHTP

-79 SEQVDRTQSIERAIA
+79 SEQVERTQSIERAIA
-94 KIENQDYKRFHGIH
+94 RAEHRPPNASFHEIH
-108 KNYFGNMASEKKR
+108 KNYFGNMASGNNIQDT
-121 EEKKKAIRETFKESL
+121 IRETFKESL
-136 FYKDGLTLT
+136 LYKDGLTLT

-152 LLTFIDEH
+152 LLTLIDEH

-178 GSFTVDISTEPNA
+178 GSFTVDISTKPNEPKGF
-191 PEDCDLVGK
+191 DLVGK
-200 YCQNAYYCELDGNVS
+200 YCPNAYYCKLDNDVN
-215 ANALLNAV
+215 ADALLDAV
-223 WVISGFLKSGFN
+223 WVISAFLRSGFN
-235 LNNNKKNKKENAA
+235 RGEGN
-248 SNIREKDY
+248 Y
-256 VRGFVFRYFQRGK
+256 VRGFVFRYFQREK

-277 FVKQKVLLNV
+277 FVKQQVLHNV
-287 YDEATPGEHRRF
+287 YNEATRGEHLHP

-321 CRDPRGET
+321 CRNPRGGT
-329 REDLTVHNI
+329 REDRTVHNI

-353 LFKPIGKSVF
+353 LFKPIGKFVF

-385 EDEYDRKATS
+385 EEEYDSKATS
-395 EQKLNYLQTECK
+395 DQKLNYLKQECK
-407 SGMIKTPTAEELAP
+407 GGMIKTPTAEELAP

-441 NDKTSDKGGGY
+441 NNKTSDKGGGY
-452 GIVDLIN
+452 GIDDLTSR
-459 PDVDLAKKLK
+459 DVFPAKYLR

>member
-51 FGDGRWKK
+51 FGDDRWKK

-79 SEQVDRTQSIERAIA
+79 SERVDRTQSIENGIERAIA
-94 KIENQDYKRFHGIH
+94 RAEHRPPNASFHEIH
-108 KNYFGNMASEKKR
+108 KNYFGNMASGNNIQDT
-121 EEKKKAIRETFKESL
+121 IRETFKESL
-136 FYKDGLTLT
+136 LYKDGLTLT

-178 GSFTVDISTEPNA
+178 GSFTVDISTKPNEPKGF
-191 PEDCDLVGK
+191 DLVRK
-200 YCQNAYYCELDGNVS
+200 YCPNAYYCKLDDNVS
-215 ANALLNAV
+215 ADALLNAV
-223 WVISGFLKSGFN
+223 WVLSAFLKSGFN
-235 LNNNKKNKKENAA
+235 RGEGN
-248 SNIREKDY
+248 Y
-256 VRGFVFRYFQRGK
+256 VRGFVFRYFQREK

-277 FVKQKVLLNV
+277 FVKQQVLHNV
-287 YDEATPGEHRRF
+287 YNEATRGEHLHP

-321 CRDPRGET
+321 CRAPRGET
-329 REDLTVHNI
+329 REDRTVHNI

-353 LFKPIGKSVF
+353 LFKPIGKFVF

-452 GIVDLIN
+452 GIVDLTSR
-459 PDVDLAKKLK
+459 DVFPAEYLR

>member
-38 DRFLIEQLEKDDR
+38 DRFLIEQLEEDDR

-79 SEQVDRTQSIERAIA
+79 SEQVERTQSIERAIA
-94 KIENQDYKRFHGIH
+94 RAEHRPPNASFHEIH
-108 KNYFGNMASEKKR
+108 KNYFGNMASGNNIQDT
-121 EEKKKAIRETFKESL
+121 IRETFKESL

-178 GSFTVDISTEPNA
+178 GSFTVDIRTEPNA
-191 PEDCDLVGK
+191 PKGFDLVGK
-200 YCQNAYYCELDGNVS
+200 YCPNAYYCKLDNDVN
-215 ANALLNAV
+215 ADALLDAV
-223 WVISGFLKSGFN
+223 WVISAFLRSGFN
-235 LNNNKKNKKENAA
+235 RGEGN
-248 SNIREKDY
+248 Y

-277 FVKQKVLLNV
+277 FVKQKVLRNV
-287 YDEATPGEHRRF
+287 YNEATRGEHLHP

-321 CRDPRGET
+321 CRAPRGET
-329 REDLTVHNI
+329 REDRTVHNI

-353 LFKPIGKSVF
+353 LFKPIGKFVF

-407 SGMIKTPTAEELAP
+407 SSMIKTPTAEELAP
-421 GAKSGDE
+421 EAKSGDE
-428 ALKRFLD
+428 ALKMFLD

>member
-1 MNDWQKEYKLVQHTP
+1 MYDWQKEYKLVQHTP

-79 SEQVDRTQSIERAIA
+79 SEQVERTHSIERAIA
-94 KIENQDYKRFHGIH
+94 RAEHRPPNANLHEIH
-108 KNYFGNMASEKKR
+108 KNYFGNMASGNNIQDT
-121 EEKKKAIRETFKESL
+121 IRETFKESL

-152 LLTFIDEH
+152 LLTLIDEH

-178 GSFTVDISTEPNA
+178 GSFTVDINTQPNA
-191 PEDCDLVGK
+191 PKGFDLVGK
-200 YCQNAYYCELDGNVS
+200 YCPNAYYCKLNDNVS
-215 ANALLNAV
+215 ADALLDAV
-223 WVISGFLKSGFN
+223 WVISAFLRSGFN
-235 LNNNKKNKKENAA
+235 RGEGN
-248 SNIREKDY
+248 Y
-256 VRGFVFRYFQRGK
+256 VRGFAFRYFQREK

-277 FVKQKVLLNV
+277 FVKQNVLHNV
-287 YDEATPGEHRRF
+287 YNEATRGEHLHP

-321 CRDPRGET
+321 CRDPRGGT
-329 REDLTVHNI
+329 REDRTVHNI

-353 LFKPIGKSVF
+353 LFKPIGKFVF

-385 EDEYDRKATS
+385 EEKYDSKATS
-395 EQKLNYLQTECK
+395 EQKLNYLKQECK
-407 SGMIKTPTAEELAP
+407 GGMIKTPTAEELAP

-452 GIVDLIN
+452 GIDDLTSR
-459 PDVDLAKKLK
+459 DVFPAKYLR

>member
-1 MNDWQKEYKLVQHTP
+1 MYDWQKEYKLVQHTP

-287 YDEATPGEHRRF
+287 YDEKTPGEHRRF

-321 CRDPRGET
+321 CRDPNAHT
-329 REDLTVHNI
+329 PVYDI
-338 YIHSAEGVERFPSPL
+338 YTHSAEGIERFPSPL

-371 EIFGSEFYILEKNQ
+371 EIFGSEFYILEKKQ
-385 EDEYDRKATS
+385 EEEYDRKATS
-395 EQKLNYLQTECK
+395 DQKLNYLKQECK
-407 SGMIKTPTAEELAP
+407 GGMIKTPTVEELAP
-421 GAKSGDE
+421 EAKSGDE
-428 ALKRFLD
+428 ALKMFLD

-452 GIVDLIN
+452 GIDDLTSR
-459 PDVDLAKKLK
+459 DVLPAKYLR

>member
-1 MNDWQKEYKLVQHTP
+1 MYDWQKEYKLVQHTP

-94 KIENQDYKRFHGIH
+94 RAEHRPPNASLHEIH
-108 KNYFGNMASEKKR
+108 KNYFGNMASGNNIQDI
-121 EEKKKAIRETFKESL
+121 IRETFKESL

-178 GSFTVDISTEPNA
+178 GSFTVDISTKPNEPKGF
-191 PEDCDLVGK
+191 DLVGK
-200 YCQNAYYCELDGNVS
+200 YCPNAYYCKLDNDVN
-215 ANALLNAV
+215 ADALLDAV
-223 WVISGFLKSGFN
+223 WVISAFLRSGFN
-235 LNNNKKNKKENAA
+235 RGEGN
-248 SNIREKDY
+248 Y
-256 VRGFVFRYFQRGK
+256 VRGFVFRYFQREK

-277 FVKQKVLLNV
+277 FVKQQVLRNV
-287 YDEATPGEHRRF
+287 YNEATRGEHLHP

-321 CRDPRGET
+321 CRAPNAHTPVYD
-329 REDLTVHNI
+329 I
-338 YIHSAEGVERFPSPL
+338 YTHSAEGIERFPSPL
-353 LFKPIGKSVF
+353 LFKPIGKFVF

-371 EIFGSEFYILEKNQ
+371 EIFGSEFYILKKKQ
-385 EDEYDRKATS
+385 EEEYGSKATS
-395 EQKLNYLQTECK
+395 DQKLNYLKQECK

-421 GAKSGDE
+421 GANSGDE
-428 ALKRFLD
+428 ALKMFLD

-452 GIVDLIN
+452 GIVDLTSR
-459 PDVDLAKKLK
+459 DVFPAKYLW

>member
-79 SEQVDRTQSIERAIA
+79 SEQVERTHSIERAIA
-94 KIENQDYKRFHGIH
+94 RAEHRPPNASLHEIH
-108 KNYFGNMASEKKR
+108 KNYFGNMASGNNIQDT
-121 EEKKKAIRETFKESL
+121 IRETFKESL

-152 LLTFIDEH
+152 LLTLIDEH

-178 GSFTVDISTEPNA
+178 GSFTVDINTQPNA
-191 PEDCDLVGK
+191 PKGFDLVGK
-200 YCQNAYYCELDGNVS
+200 YCPNAYYCKLNDNVS
-215 ANALLNAV
+215 ADALLDAV
-223 WVISGFLKSGFN
+223 WVISAFLRSGFN
-235 LNNNKKNKKENAA
+235 RGEGN
-248 SNIREKDY
+248 Y
-256 VRGFVFRYFQRGK
+256 VRGFVFRYFQREK

-277 FVKQKVLLNV
+277 FVKQNVLHNV
-287 YDEATPGEHRRF
+287 YNEATRGEHLHP

-321 CRDPRGET
+321 CRDPRGGT
-329 REDLTVHNI
+329 REDRTVHNI

-353 LFKPIGKSVF
+353 LFKPIGKFVF

-385 EDEYDRKATS
+385 EEKYDSKATS
-395 EQKLNYLQTECK
+395 EQKLNYLKQECK
-407 SGMIKTPTAEELAP
+407 GGMIKTPTAEELAP

-452 GIVDLIN
+452 GIDDLTSR
-459 PDVDLAKKLK
+459 DVFPAKYLR

>member
-1 MNDWQKEYKLVQHTP
+1 MYDWQKEYKLVQHTP

-94 KIENQDYKRFHGIH
+94 RAEHRPPNASLHEIH
-108 KNYFGNMASEKKR
+108 KNYFGNMASGNNIQDT
-121 EEKKKAIRETFKESL
+121 IRETFKESL

-178 GSFTVDISTEPNA
+178 GSFTVDISTKPNEPKGF
-191 PEDCDLVGK
+191 DLVGK
-200 YCQNAYYCELDGNVS
+200 YCPNAYYCKLDNDVN
-215 ANALLNAV
+215 ADALLDAV
-223 WVISGFLKSGFN
+223 WVISAFLRSGFN
-235 LNNNKKNKKENAA
+235 RGEGN
-248 SNIREKDY
+248 Y
-256 VRGFVFRYFQRGK
+256 VRGFVFRYFQREK

-277 FVKQKVLLNV
+277 FVKQQVLRNV
-287 YDEATPGEHRRF
+287 YNEATRGEHLHP

-321 CRDPRGET
+321 CRAPNAHTPVYD
-329 REDLTVHNI
+329 I
-338 YIHSAEGVERFPSPL
+338 YTHSAEGIERFPSPL
-353 LFKPIGKSVF
+353 LFKPIGKFVF

-385 EDEYDRKATS
+385 EEKYDSKATS
-395 EQKLNYLQTECK
+395 EQKLNYLKQECK
-407 SGMIKTPTAEELAP
+407 NRMIKTPTAEELAP
-421 GAKSGDE
+421 GANSGDE
-428 ALKRFLD
+428 ALKMFLD

-452 GIVDLIN
+452 GIDDLTSR
-459 PDVDLAKKLK
+459 DVFPAKYLW

>member
-1 MNDWQKEYKLVQHTP
+1 MYDWQKEYKLVQHTP

-79 SEQVDRTQSIERAIA
+79 SERVDRTQSIENGIERAIA
-94 KIENQDYKRFHGIH
+94 RAEHRPPNASLHEIH
-108 KNYFGNMASEKKR
+108 KNYFGNMASGNNIQDT
-121 EEKKKAIRETFKESL
+121 IRETFKESL
-136 FYKDGLTLT
+136 LYKDGLTLT

-152 LLTFIDEH
+152 LLTLIDEH

-191 PEDCDLVGK
+191 PKGFDLVGK
-200 YCQNAYYCELDGNVS
+200 YCPNAYYCKLDGNVN
-215 ANALLNAV
+215 ADALLDAV
-223 WVISGFLKSGFN
+223 WVLSAFLRSGFN
-235 LNNNKKNKKENAA
+235 RGEGN
-248 SNIREKDY
+248 Y
-256 VRGFVFRYFQRGK
+256 VRGFVFRYFQREK

-277 FVKQKVLLNV
+277 FVKQQVLRNV
-287 YDEATPGEHRRF
+287 YNEATRGEHLHP

-321 CRDPRGET
+321 CRAPNAHTPVYD
-329 REDLTVHNI
+329 I
-338 YIHSAEGVERFPSPL
+338 YTHSAEGIERFPSPL
-353 LFKPIGKSVF
+353 LFKPIGKFVF

-371 EIFGSEFYILEKNQ
+371 KIFGSEFYILKKKQ
-385 EDEYDRKATS
+385 EEEYDSKATS
-395 EQKLNYLQTECK
+395 DQKLNYLKQECK
-407 SGMIKTPTAEELAP
+407 NRMIKTPTAEELAP
-421 GAKSGDE
+421 GANSGDE
-428 ALKRFLD
+428 ALKMFLD

-452 GIVDLIN
+452 GIVDLTSR
-459 PDVDLAKKLK
+459 DVLPAKYLR

>member
-79 SEQVDRTQSIERAIA
+79 SEQVERTQSIENGIERAIA
-94 KIENQDYKRFHGIH
+94 RAEHRPPNASLHEIH
-108 KNYFGNMASEKKR
+108 KNYFGNMASGNNIQDTVQ
-121 EEKKKAIRETFKESL
+121 AIQETFKESL

-152 LLTFIDEH
+152 LLTLIDEH

-178 GSFTVDISTEPNA
+178 GSFTVDINTEPNA
-191 PEDCDLVGK
+191 PKGFDLVRK
-200 YCQNAYYCELDGNVS
+200 YCPNAYYCKLDDNVS
-215 ANALLNAV
+215 ADALLDAV
-223 WVISGFLKSGFN
+223 WVLSAFLKSGFN
-235 LNNNKKNKKENAA
+235 RGEGN
-248 SNIREKDY
+248 Y
-256 VRGFVFRYFQRGK
+256 VRGFVFRYFQREK

-287 YDEATPGEHRRF
+287 YNEATRGEHLHP

-321 CRDPRGET
+321 CLNPRSQIRRDH
-329 REDLTVHNI
+329 TVHNI

-353 LFKPIGKSVF
+353 LFKPIGKFVF

-371 EIFGSEFYILEKNQ
+371 EIFGSEFYILEKSQ
-385 EDEYDRKATS
+385 EDKYDSKATS
-395 EQKLNYLQTECK
+395 EQKLNYLKQECK
-407 SGMIKTPTAEELAP
+407 GGMIKTPTAEELAP

-452 GIVDLIN
+452 GIVDLTSR
-459 PDVDLAKKLK
+459 DVLPAKYLR

>member
-51 FGDGRWKK
+51 FGDDRWKK

-79 SEQVDRTQSIERAIA
+79 SERVDRTQSIENGIERAIA
-94 KIENQDYKRFHGIH
+94 RAEHRPPNASLHEIH
-108 KNYFGNMASEKKR
+108 KNYFGNMASGNNIQDTVQ
-121 EEKKKAIRETFKESL
+121 AIQETFKESL

-160 IRGFFMMHNFGT
+160 IRVFFMMHNFGT

-178 GSFTVDISTEPNA
+178 GSFTVDINTQPNA
-191 PEDCDLVGK
+191 PKGFDLVGK
-200 YCQNAYYCELDGNVS
+200 YCPNAYYCKLDGNVN
-215 ANALLNAV
+215 ADALLDAV
-223 WVISGFLKSGFN
+223 WVISAFLRSGFN
-235 LNNNKKNKKENAA
+235 RGEGN
-248 SNIREKDY
+248 Y
-256 VRGFVFRYFQRGK
+256 VRGFVFRYFQREK

-277 FVKQKVLLNV
+277 FVKQQVLHNV
-287 YDEATPGEHRRF
+287 YNEATRGEHLHP

-321 CRDPRGET
+321 CRAPNAHTPVYD
-329 REDLTVHNI
+329 I
-338 YIHSAEGVERFPSPL
+338 YTHSAEGIERFPSPL
-353 LFKPIGKSVF
+353 LFKPIGKFVF

-371 EIFGSEFYILEKNQ
+371 KIFGSEFYILKKKQ
-385 EDEYDRKATS
+385 EEEYDSKATS
-395 EQKLNYLQTECK
+395 DQKLNYLKQECK
-407 SGMIKTPTAEELAP
+407 NRMIKTPTAEELAP
-421 GAKSGDE
+421 GANSGDE
-428 ALKRFLD
+428 ALKMFLD

>member
-38 DRFLIEQLEKDDR
+38 DRFLIEQLEEDDR

-79 SEQVDRTQSIERAIA
+79 SERVDRTQSIERAIA
-94 KIENQDYKRFHGIH
+94 RAEHRPPNASFHEIH
-108 KNYFGNMASEKKR
+108 KNYFGNMASGNNIQDT
-121 EEKKKAIRETFKESL
+121 IRETFKESL

-152 LLTFIDEH
+152 LLTLIDEH

-178 GSFTVDISTEPNA
+178 GSFTVDISTKPNEPKGF
-191 PEDCDLVGK
+191 DLVGK
-200 YCQNAYYCELDGNVS
+200 YCPNAYYCKLDNDVN
-215 ANALLNAV
+215 ADALLDAV
-223 WVISGFLKSGFN
+223 WVISAFLRSGFN
-235 LNNNKKNKKENAA
+235 RGEGN
-248 SNIREKDY
+248 Y
-256 VRGFVFRYFQRGK
+256 VRGFVFRYFQREK

-277 FVKQKVLLNV
+277 FVKQQVLHNV
-287 YDEATPGEHRRF
+287 YNEATRGEHLHP

-321 CRDPRGET
+321 CRAPRGET
-329 REDLTVHNI
+329 REDRTVHNI

-353 LFKPIGKSVF
+353 LFKPIGKFVF

-395 EQKLNYLQTECK
+395 DQKLNYLKQECK
-407 SGMIKTPTAEELAP
+407 GGMIKTPTAEELAP
-421 GAKSGDE
+421 GANSGDE

-452 GIVDLIN
+452 GIDDLTSR
-459 PDVDLAKKLK
+459 DVLPAKYLR